1 VSRLLLDTHALLW
14 WATDDDRLS
23 STAREA
29 IVAAE
34 VVYASDVTLWEL
46 CVKSSIG
53 KLRLRPDAA
62 TWFEQQLRLARFA
75 RLGIAPGHI
84 AAVENLPLHHRDPF
98 DRLLI
103 CQALEE
109 NLTVVTTDEKF
120 AAYAVRTLW

>member
-14 WATDDDRLS
+14 WATDDDRLPAS
-23 STAREA
+23 ARAA
-29 IVAAE
+29 IVAAD
-34 VVYASDVTLWEL
+34 VVYASDVSLWEL

-84 AAVENLPLHHRDPF
+84 AAVESLPLHHRDPF

-109 NLTVVTTDEKF
+109 NLTVVTTDGKF
-120 AAYAVRTLW
+120 AEYAVPTTW